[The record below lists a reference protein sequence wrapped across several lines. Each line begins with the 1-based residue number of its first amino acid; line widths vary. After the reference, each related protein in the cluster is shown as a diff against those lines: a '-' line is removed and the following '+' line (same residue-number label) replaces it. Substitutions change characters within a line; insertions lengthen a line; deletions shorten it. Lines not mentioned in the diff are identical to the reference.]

1 MTKRQLRWLLL
12 VIFGLIVLVFWWHSR
27 AVTPDKPHPSA
38 LSAHQTIVFPKETN
52 GLPGQAQLKSGQ
64 LVEKDGK
71 QYRTLSASLPQQS
84 GKIYFYCQVSEI
96 GDKKGIKKLLAA
108 GYQAGKNH
116 VFDGQLQFYLPEENR
131 IHFTVS
137 GRVFSQTKLKKVTAQ
152 SKPTDEVG
160 VYEIQVV
167 AKNALI
173 NSLLDHQDLVY

>member
-71 QYRTLSASLPQQS
+71 QYRTLSAPLPQ
-84 GKIYFYCQVSEI
+84 
-96 GDKKGIKKLLAA
+96 
-108 GYQAGKNH
+108 QAGKNH

-173 NSLLDHQDLVY
+173 DSLLDHQDLVY

>member
-1 MTKRQLRWLLL
+1 MTKRQLLWFFLA
-12 VIFGLIVLVFWWHSR
+12 IFGLMVLLFWWHSR
-27 AVTPDKPHPSA
+27 AVIPDQHQPSA
-38 LSAHQTIVFPKETN
+38 LSVSQAIIFPKETN

-84 GKIYFYCQVSEI
+84 GKIYFYCQVSET
-96 GDKKGIKKLLAA
+96 GEKKGIKKILAA

-137 GRVFSQTKLKKVTAQ
+137 GKIFAQTKVKKVTAQ

-160 VYEIQVV
+160 GYEIQVV
-167 AKNALI
+167 AKNVLRAP
-173 NSLLDHQDLVY
+173 LLDHQDLVY